1 MWTAYSAAPEA
12 NLREYIMQQVID
24 YFDALNRDYLAVH
37 QTKEDLFWQNYMA
50 TGGDD
55 VPARFERAEQAYKR
69 FIADPKRPAQI
80 RAQIEWLERLPKSS
94 QRDELLHGLRGW
106 ARFFDCNVIEDDQA
120 LSLMDDIVAAENDLY
135 ARRKTFQ
142 LTHLNDQGERV
153 PATLGELLTNQ
164 ANNAD
169 ETYRQSSQQALREL
183 EQWLLHNGFPTLVR
197 LRNRFA
203 RQMGYRNYFDY
214 KVNKT
219 EQMTPEQLFAI
230 LDSFEQQTRE
240 ANLRSLRQL
249 AAEKG
254 QDALAPWNIRYATAG
269 DVTRQLDPYLPFAES
284 LRRWVDSFK
293 RLHIGFNGAQL
304 QLDLLVRKNKYE
316 NGFMHGPVPPFR
328 QHETWIPAR
337 INFTSLAKPDQVGSG
352 ISGINTLFHEGGHA
366 AHFANIRQ
374 NAPCFS
380 QEFPPTSMAY
390 AETQSMFCDSLLDD
404 ADWLKRYARNGNG
417 APPPDSLIQALIAA
431 RQPMRAFNERHILL
445 VPYFEWALYQW
456 DDEQLTPEAITRLAR
471 ECEQRILGISGSP
484 RPLLA
489 IPHLL
494 SQESAC
500 SYQGYLLALMA
511 VEQTRHYFLQRDGYL
526 TDNPAIGPD
535 LARHYWQPG
544 NSVTHDDTLRSLTG
558 EGFNPAYLAQSC
570 NQTVEEAW
578 QQAQMSI
585 AQSEKRAQPAAD
597 FNLDARITII
607 DGERVLASNA
617 RSDDDMCHR
626 FAETIRR
633 EYGPKTASA

>member
-1 MWTAYSAAPEA
+1 
-12 NLREYIMQQVID
+12 MQQTQD
-24 YFDALNRDYLAVH
+24 YFNALNRDYLAVH

-50 TGGDD
+50 IGGEG
-55 VPARFERAEQAYKR
+55 VAERFEQAEQAYKR
-69 FIADPKRPAQI
+69 FIANPARPGEI
-80 RAQIEWLERLPKSS
+80 RRHIALLEQEPAGEA
-94 QRDELLHGLRGW
+94 RDALLHGLRGW
-106 ARFFDCNVIEDDQA
+106 ARFFDCNVIEDARAQ
-120 LSLMDDIVAAENDLY
+120 SLMDEIVTAENDLY

-164 ANNAD
+164 ANNVD
-169 ETYRQSSQQALREL
+169 ETRRRSSQQALREL
-183 EQWLLHNGFPTLVR
+183 EQWLLNNGFPNLVR

-203 RQMGYRNYFDY
+203 RQLGYRNYFDY

-219 EQMTPEQLFAI
+219 EQMSPEQLFAI
-230 LDSFEQQTRE
+230 LDDFEQRTRE

-249 AAEKG
+249 AEEKG
-254 QDALAPWNIRYATAG
+254 QDALRPWNIRFATAG
-269 DVTRQLDPYLPFAES
+269 DVTRQLDPYLPFSDS

-304 QLDLLVRKNKYE
+304 QLDLLVRRNKYE
-316 NGFMHGPVPPFR
+316 NGFMHGPVPAFE
-328 QHETWIPAR
+328 QDGQWLPAR
-337 INFTSLAKPDQVGSG
+337 INFTSLARPDQVGSG

-404 ADWLKRYARNGNG
+404 ADWLKRYALNGNG
-417 APPPDSLIQALIAA
+417 EPPPDSLIRALIAA

-471 ECEQRILGISGSP
+471 ECEQRILGIDGSP

-511 VEQTRHYFLQRDGYL
+511 VEQTRHFFLGRDGYL

-535 LARHYWQPG
+535 LAEHYWRPG
-544 NSVTHDDTLRSLTG
+544 NSVSHDDTLRSLTG
-558 EGFNPAYLAQSC
+558 EGFNPAYLARVC
-570 NQTVEEAW
+570 NQTVDEAW
-578 QQAQMSI
+578 QQARASI
-585 AQSEKRAQPAAD
+585 DAAAKRSQSPAD
-597 FNLDARITII
+597 FDLNARISVI
-607 DGERVLASNA
+607 DGDRLLASNDQGDEA
-617 RSDDDMCHR
+617 MCER
-626 FAETIRR
+626 FTRAIRQD
-633 EYGPKTASA
+633 YGQDR